1 MVCPEC
7 GAALKQPP
15 GPIPVARDDEP
26 RPSMP
31 WYIILGLFLLIAIA
45 VGYIYSQSNGYLSA
59 KARRL
64 IAKGD
69 YSGGVEILYDIMKR
83 TGPNSELINLASDG
97 LRMQG
102 AERMDKGNFDTA
114 LPLFDEIIRIN
125 ESAEAVGGSKLN
137 ILQALVYKATC
148 HLKFA
153 QDEGK
158 YVNPFGKEIMEAEDS
173 IENGL
178 DIAEELDASETQ
190 EYFADL
196 YFLSANIDGE
206 RAAAFLDLKNIPQA
220 RAYLIQAKAA
230 LDKAYEYGHFKEEY
244 ASLRTQL
251 NSLQNHLTGN

>member
-15 GPIPVARDDEP
+15 GPISVPQDDEP

-31 WYIILGLFLLIAIA
+31 WYIIIGLFLLIAIA
-45 VGYIYSQSNGYLSA
+45 VGYVYSNSDACLSA

-64 IAKGD
+64 IAKGE
-69 YSGGVEILYDIMKR
+69 YAGGVEILYDIMKR

-97 LRMQG
+97 LRLQG
-102 AERMDKGNFDTA
+102 AERIDKGNFDTA

-158 YVNPFGKEIMEAEDS
+158 YVNPFGNEIMKAEDAVKTA
-173 IENGL
+173 L
-178 DIAEELDASETQ
+178 DIAKGLDPSETQ

-206 RAAAFLDLKNIPQA
+206 RAAAFWELKNFPQA
-220 RAYLIQAKAA
+220 RAYVIQANAA

-244 ASLRTQL
+244 AALRNQL
-251 NSLQNHLTGN
+251 GLLSNRINAH